1 MVKLIFISKSFYETN
16 YTNIFESKLLVTLN
30 AIFLYFITFSNLVLW
45 AWPILISEYESTI
58 IRSPILVTCNY
69 QTNYQR
75 TIIIH
80 SKTSNKYFQF
90 VWYTFRNVGFY
101 IYILKK
107 YKKKYKKSIF
117 LHRTICYTCRN
128 LFNFLSPMYTIK
140 SKKKKGHLLARR
152 KESCRFSWSY

>member
-1 MVKLIFISKSFYETN
+1 LKITNSKFSWESFMNFKVEMVKLIFISKSFYETN

-107 YKKKYKKSIF
+107 YKKSTRKASSYIERSVTLVVTYLIF
-117 LHRTICYTCRN
+117 SVQCIL
-128 LFNFLSPMYTIK
+128 
-140 SKKKKGHLLARR
+140 
-152 KESCRFSWSY
+152 